1 MYQSMV
7 EWWKYVKISH
17 VKAGNYE
24 RDRGAIKEIVM
35 MILAVIANRDGELPW
50 TTSIDHYSSY

>member
-1 MYQSMV
+1 MV